1 MPPPHTPSPRLSFG
15 FLSLFGLGGLA
26 GYYSTVAVQALATPV
41 YQMVLGVDPAWL
53 GLMLALPRILDAVVD
68 PVVGN
73 VSDNARTRFGRRR
86 PFIVFGSV
94 TMALAFGM
102 IWMVPANWTPTAQL
116 AWFGM
121 TSVVF
126 FFCHSIF
133 SVPLQ
138 SLCYEISPDYD
149 ERTRVMGFGAF
160 WNRIGEL
167 TYSWVFPLSQL
178 AVFATPLLGVR
189 WVAWGVAVLFLA
201 VPGVVAGVIGRER
214 FQQQAAKQERVR
226 FWPTVRAALAN
237 RPFLFLLAIMLV
249 TFLTGMIASS
259 MDYYLLVYYVC
270 GGDLVEG
277 SFWKGVLSSSYGVV
291 GLLSVPLLA
300 RVSGHLGKERTLIAV
315 LGLVA
320 IGAIARWW
328 IYHPGAGWL
337 LVLDPILGG
346 GALWV
351 AMNMV
356 VQSMFAD
363 ICDDDELAS
372 GQRREGL
379 FGAVFSWLMKTGISL
394 AFLLSGLVLNLV
406 GFESARG
413 GNQSEGAILGMRFFL
428 SAVPAIAAVGCILM
442 LRRYPISRERA
453 AQTRR
458 LLEQRRGAV

>member
-1 MPPPHTPSPRLSFG
+1 MPPSPTPSPRLSFG

-94 TMALAFGM
+94 SMALAFGM

-160 WNRIGEL
+160 WNRVGEL

-178 AVFATPLLGVR
+178 AIFATPLLGVR

-328 IYHPGAGWL
+328 IFHPGAGWL

-413 GNQSEGAILGMRFFL
+413 GNQSEAAILGMRIFL